1 MTFKFSEDFCKNKAE
16 NKEKESLFELEFSV
30 GDKFYAYGFSLI
42 LSQGKIIE
50 EYLYELLEDGSSK
63 NIFIRDFDS
72 KVTLGD
78 GIKLN
83 QAELNRFK
91 VYSEDFLDQ
100 KEELFLTYINNDKKF
115 NEKSGF
121 LVFKNVYDWL
131 INNIIVIPN
140 YEGFL
145 NIDAY
150 SDENSLEKIRS
161 LIRSLD
167 FGISEINL
175 KQISINELHNEVSS
189 EEFSRFFKTLNQR
202 FKNLVSKCEQLIW
215 KINNGLYLVKLF
227 PHEEPNIITIVLKH
241 DNSSFDFSFASES
254 EGTKRFLLLV
264 NLLLINND
272 DLIFAMDEI
281 DRSWHPKLTQRFL
294 ELFMKANQD
303 KRILILCSTY
313 ENFILS
319 DDFFCKDEIIFTKKD
334 SKNSTI
340 IYPLDRFKE
349 GVDNLLGE
357 AYLDGRFGAIPKFSQ
372 FSFKETD

>member
-150 SDENSLEKIRS
+150 SDENSLEK
-161 LIRSLD
+161 
-167 FGISEINL
+167 
-175 KQISINELHNEVSS
+175 
-189 EEFSRFFKTLNQR
+189 
-202 FKNLVSKCEQLIW
+202 
-215 KINNGLYLVKLF
+215 
-227 PHEEPNIITIVLKH
+227 
-241 DNSSFDFSFASES
+241 
-254 EGTKRFLLLV
+254 
-264 NLLLINND
+264 
-272 DLIFAMDEI
+272 
-281 DRSWHPKLTQRFL
+281 
-294 ELFMKANQD
+294 
-303 KRILILCSTY
+303 
-313 ENFILS
+313 
-319 DDFFCKDEIIFTKKD
+319 
-334 SKNSTI
+334 
-340 IYPLDRFKE
+340 
-349 GVDNLLGE
+349 
-357 AYLDGRFGAIPKFSQ
+357 
-372 FSFKETD
+372 

>member
-1 MTFKFSEDFCKNKAE
+1 MVHTNKLKVKNFKSFDEEQELSMISSSKIRKHEDHKIKIKDVSLLKHGVIYGANASGKSNILKALWLIKALLSDGMTFKFSEDFCKNKAE

-115 NEKSGF
+115 NEKSAF

-150 SDENSLEKIRS
+150 SDENSLEK
-161 LIRSLD
+161 
-167 FGISEINL
+167 
-175 KQISINELHNEVSS
+175 
-189 EEFSRFFKTLNQR
+189 
-202 FKNLVSKCEQLIW
+202 
-215 KINNGLYLVKLF
+215 
-227 PHEEPNIITIVLKH
+227 
-241 DNSSFDFSFASES
+241 
-254 EGTKRFLLLV
+254 
-264 NLLLINND
+264 
-272 DLIFAMDEI
+272 
-281 DRSWHPKLTQRFL
+281 
-294 ELFMKANQD
+294 
-303 KRILILCSTY
+303 
-313 ENFILS
+313 
-319 DDFFCKDEIIFTKKD
+319 
-334 SKNSTI
+334 
-340 IYPLDRFKE
+340 
-349 GVDNLLGE
+349 
-357 AYLDGRFGAIPKFSQ
+357 
-372 FSFKETD
+372 